1 MIGIYGGTF
10 NPIHIAHLRAAEEVR
25 ARLGLEKMLFVPNAR
40 PPHKTE
46 QREDIA
52 PADLRLTWTR
62 LAVKDHPF
70 FEVDALEI
78 NRPGE
83 SYLVDT
89 LRALKNQYRDQ
100 RLVFVVGQDAF
111 AEMGSWRAPR
121 EIFGLVDIAVT
132 TRPPVL
138 EAALQAWFPD
148 CVRKD
153 FEIDHLKQ
161 KARHRTRETE
171 VKLVAVTPMDISSS
185 EIRQAI
191 RSGHSIEQWV
201 PEAIQKPILKSGF
214 YQQGPCEPTN
224 RTQSTNHE
232 NETQAKN

>member
-40 PPHKTE
+40 PPHKAE
-46 QREDIA
+46 QREGIA
-52 PADLRLTWTR
+52 PADLRLAWTR

-70 FEVDALEI
+70 FEVDAIEI

-89 LRALKNQYRDQ
+89 LQALKEQYRDQ
-100 RLVFVVGQDAF
+100 RLIFVVGQDAF
-111 AEMGSWRAPR
+111 AEMGSWRAPK

-148 CVRKD
+148 CVRED
-153 FEIDHLKQ
+153 FEIDDSQQ

-171 VKLVAVTPMDISSS
+171 VKLVAVTPIDISSS

-191 RSGHSIEQWV
+191 RSGDSIEGWV
-201 PEAIQKPILKSGF
+201 PGAIQKPILESGF
-214 YQQGPCEPTN
+214 YQKGSCETPHPT
-224 RTQSTNHE
+224 Q
-232 NETQAKN
+232 